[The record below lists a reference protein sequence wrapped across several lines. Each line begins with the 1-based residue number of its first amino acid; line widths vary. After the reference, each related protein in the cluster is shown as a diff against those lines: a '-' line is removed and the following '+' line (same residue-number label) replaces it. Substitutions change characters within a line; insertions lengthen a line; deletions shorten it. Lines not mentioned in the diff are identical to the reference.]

1 VSYTVLIVDDNALI
15 RHALHSSIEQ
25 TRDWQV
31 CGEAENG
38 KVAVE
43 KVKQL
48 HPDVVIL
55 DLQMPFMNGLE
66 AAGQINSLAPH
77 TAMLMFTM
85 RNCEQLLKYAP
96 AAGISDV
103 LSKSDGL
110 AEHLLG
116 CLKRLHVQCGDHLLS
131 RTSR

>member
-1 VSYTVLIVDDNALI
+1 M
-15 RHALHSSIEQ
+15 
-25 TRDWQV
+25 

-43 KVKQL
+43 KVEQL

-55 DLQMPFMNGLE
+55 DLQVSVMDGLE
-66 AAGQINSLAPH
+66 AAGQINVLAPH

-85 RNCEQLLKYAP
+85 RNREQLLKYAP
-96 AAGISDV
+96 AAATRDV

-110 AEHLLG
+110 AEHLLA
-116 CLKRLHVQCGDHLLS
+116 CLKRLHVRRGDHLS
-131 RTSR
+131 IGTSC

>member
-1 VSYTVLIVDDNALI
+1 MPYKILIVDHSALI
-15 RHALHSSIEQ
+15 RRALRSSIEQ

-55 DLQMPFMNGLE
+55 DLQMPVMDGLE
-66 AAGQINSLAPH
+66 VARQINLLAPN

-96 AAGISDV
+96 AAGTGDV

-110 AEHLLG
+110 AEHLLA
-116 CLKRLHVQCGDHLLS
+116 CLKSLHAEHRVCA
-131 RTSR
+131 

>member
-1 VSYTVLIVDDNALI
+1 MSCNVLIVDHSARI
-15 RHALHSSIEQ
+15 RHALRSSIEQ

-31 CGEAENG
+31 CGEAANG

-43 KVKQL
+43 KVRQMR
-48 HPDVVIL
+48 PDVVIL
-55 DLQMPFMNGLE
+55 DLQMPFMDGLE
-66 AAGQINSLAPH
+66 IARQINLLAPN

-96 AAGISDV
+96 AAGIRDV

-110 AEHLLG
+110 AEHLLA
-116 CLKRLHVQCGDHLLS
+116 CLKSLHVEHRVCA
-131 RTSR
+131 